1 MSGHPEMRHWGAI
14 AGDDGDDCIATVKTA
29 KGLSIAP
36 FALPA
41 RIIGEQ
47 FSQFIELRIRT
58 QIIATTSA
66 TIRTTPGLSGASSNR
81 RLRRISSPE

>member
-36 FALPA
+36 FALPK
-41 RIIGEQ
+41 RIIGE
-47 FSQFIELRIRT
+47 
-58 QIIATTSA
+58 
-66 TIRTTPGLSGASSNR
+66 
-81 RLRRISSPE
+81 